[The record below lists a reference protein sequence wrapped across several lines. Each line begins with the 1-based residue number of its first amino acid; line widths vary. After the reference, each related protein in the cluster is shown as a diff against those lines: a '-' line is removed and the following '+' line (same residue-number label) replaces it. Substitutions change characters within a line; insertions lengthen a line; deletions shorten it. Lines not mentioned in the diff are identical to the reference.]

1 MLLNGPSISLQD
13 DVGFLERPHQ
23 YSREM
28 LPTLLNGPRTSL
40 EELPPHQYSREML
53 PTLLNGP
60 RTSLEELPMLSNG
73 LLEGPADAI
82 ELAQNF
88 ISRYYP
94 YSRMGPELPSK
105 SYRYARMDP
114 AFP

>member
-13 DVGFLERPHQ
+13 DVGFLER
-23 YSREM
+23 
-28 LPTLLNGPRTSL
+28 
-40 EELPPHQYSREML
+40 PHQYSREML